1 MKIFFPAAELDFA
14 KFEARISNN
23 GWYVLVSEEKH
34 KRFPSHFSFPSHSG
48 SAWEKSEL
56 SEQ

>member
-23 GWYVLVSEEKH
+23 GWYVSEEKH

-48 SAWEKSEL
+48 SASEKSEL

>member
-23 GWYVLVSEEKH
+23 GWYVSEEKH

-48 SAWEKSEL
+48 SALEKSEL